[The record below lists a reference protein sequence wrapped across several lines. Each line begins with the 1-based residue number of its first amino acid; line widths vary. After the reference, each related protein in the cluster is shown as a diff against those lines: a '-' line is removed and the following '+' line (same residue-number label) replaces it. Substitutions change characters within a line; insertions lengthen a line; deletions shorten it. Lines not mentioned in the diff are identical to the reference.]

1 MQVITDEQGF
11 VLSFAFIGNMVG
23 AIEIPEPEDLELFLH
38 QFYAFQLTDG
48 KLTYNSAAYESHVS
62 EETKAEYRRRR
73 EVECFSVINRGQLW
87 YEGITLTQLVELR
100 QWYKAWLNVTDT
112 MVIPDKP
119 GWLE

>member
-23 AIEIPEPEDLELFLH
+23 ATEIPEPEDLELFLH

-48 KLTYNSAAYESHVS
+48 KLIYNSAAYESHAL

-73 EVECFSVINRGQLW
+73 ETECFSVINRGQLW
-87 YEGITLTQLVELR
+87 YEGISLTQLLELR
-100 QWYKAWLNVTDT
+100 QWYKAWLNVTET
-112 MVIPDKP
+112 MVIPEKP

>member
-23 AIEIPEPEDLELFLH
+23 ATEIPEPEDLELFLH
-38 QFYAFQLTDG
+38 QFYAFQLADG
-48 KLTYNSAAYESHVS
+48 KLIYNSAAYESHAL

-73 EVECFSVINRGQLW
+73 ETECFSVINRGQLW
-87 YEGITLTQLVELR
+87 YEGISLTQLLELR
-100 QWYKAWLNVTDT
+100 QWYNAWLNVTET
-112 MVIPDKP
+112 MVIPEKP